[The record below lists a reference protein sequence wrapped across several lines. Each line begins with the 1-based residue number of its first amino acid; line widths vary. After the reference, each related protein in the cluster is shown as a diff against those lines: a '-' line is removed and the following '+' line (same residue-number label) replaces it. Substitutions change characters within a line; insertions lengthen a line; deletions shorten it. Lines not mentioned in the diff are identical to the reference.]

1 LVENIY
7 SKKINDFRKEVNHMT
22 VKNSLALLITLLF
35 FTGCTTVGL
44 VNGSIFTDVQG
55 PIVADHSAV
64 KGTVVE
70 GRATVTGILGFAT
83 GDCSI
88 ETAIANA
95 LARSP
100 GATKLENMTIDYHAK
115 SVLGIY
121 AEFTTIVSGVAVK

>member
-1 LVENIY
+1 
-7 SKKINDFRKEVNHMT
+7 MT

-55 PIVADHSAV
+55 PITADHSSV

-95 LARSP
+95 LARAP

-121 AEFTTIVSGVAVK
+121 AEFTTIVTGVAVK

>member
-1 LVENIY
+1 
-7 SKKINDFRKEVNHMT
+7 MT

-55 PIVADHSAV
+55 PIAADHSAV

-115 SVLGIY
+115 SILGIY